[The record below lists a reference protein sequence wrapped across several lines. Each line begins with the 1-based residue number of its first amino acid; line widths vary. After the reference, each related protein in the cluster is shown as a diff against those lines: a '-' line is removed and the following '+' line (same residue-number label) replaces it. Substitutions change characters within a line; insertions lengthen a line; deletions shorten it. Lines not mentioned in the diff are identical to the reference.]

1 MIVKGKRR
9 RVAWGI
15 TGSGEKIEET
25 VEIMEEMKK
34 EYRKEFDFK
43 KTLKSLGSFKD
54 LKDLRGKSKI
64 SSLLDFDFL
73 SPCTIFK

>member
-25 VEIMEEMKK
+25 VEIMQKGCFRDE
-34 EYRKEFDFK
+34 
-43 KTLKSLGSFKD
+43 
-54 LKDLRGKSKI
+54 
-64 SSLLDFDFL
+64 
-73 SPCTIFK
+73 